1 MDEMYKNRGRLS
13 AEILGAARSESAPL
27 SADRSAIFLACMPK
41 TASTFAVKALRR
53 ATGFEAVNLVDV
65 FRDNEQNLY
74 LPKLIDT
81 CATDIV
87 LHQHCKATNRNLE
100 LMVQYN
106 IRPVILVRDLLD
118 VLVSL
123 YDHFH
128 NESPISPFAFAYDGF
143 FDLDEEGRK
152 WLLVRMAAPWL
163 VQFHASWYTCSALKK
178 QINTFWVGYADFM
191 ADKGGTLGRIL
202 EYYGLEPDRAALD
215 KALEETSSDRT
226 GTRFNVGRQGR
237 GMEFFSP
244 EQKECVAALLE
255 CYPEVDFSLVNK
267 GLAS

>member
-1 MDEMYKNRGRLS
+1 MDEMYRNRGKLS
-13 AEILGAARSESAPL
+13 AELIGAARRESAPL
-27 SADRSAIFLACMPK
+27 SQGRTAVFLACMPK
-41 TASTFAVKALRR
+41 TASTFAVKALSR
-53 ATGFEAVNLVDV
+53 ATGFETVNLVDV

-81 CATDIV
+81 CATDMV

-100 LMVQYN
+100 LMVEYN

-118 VLVSL
+118 ILVSL

-128 NESPISPFAFAYDGF
+128 NESPISPFAFAYEGF

-163 VQFHASWYTCSALKK
+163 VQFYASWYTCSALKK
-178 QINTFWVGYADFM
+178 QINTFWLSYADFM
-191 ADKGGTLGRIL
+191 ANKTGAMASIL
-202 EYYGLEPDRAALD
+202 DYYGLEHDHAVVG
-215 KALEETSSDRT
+215 KALEEVSSDRS

-237 GMEFFSP
+237 GKDFFSL
-244 EQKECVAALLE
+244 EQKKCVAAFLE
-255 CYPEVDFSLVNK
+255 CYPAVDFSLVNR
-267 GLAS
+267 GLA